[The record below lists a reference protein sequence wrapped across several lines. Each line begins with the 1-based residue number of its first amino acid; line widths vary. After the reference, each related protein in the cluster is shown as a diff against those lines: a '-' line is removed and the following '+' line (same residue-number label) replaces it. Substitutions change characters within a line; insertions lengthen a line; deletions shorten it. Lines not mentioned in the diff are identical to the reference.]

1 MNEKIPFCILFS
13 LVVCSQHAN
22 NNHDHKLN
30 SKYIWTRTARAKSQS
45 TERTYMCVCLCVSR
59 CLCDVVVSLYTKWIC
74 KESAIKLIFY
84 HNHHSFVRISI
95 IIIIS
100 HLHTVYDSWCVRD
113 TANDG
118 NRGQFLFL
126 FLFFSVFHRYIFVG
140 RCRPSPENRRIS
152 STNEKTRRKFEIYSI
167 DRSKHKIFAHVVV
180 VVVVVANMI

>member
-1 MNEKIPFCILFS
+1 MLIHFCHVSIFIINKNVTETTASKPKRGRRLTRWNKKKKKKMNEKIPFCILFS

-126 FLFFSVFHRYIFVG
+126 FLFYFFPFRF
-140 RCRPSPENRRIS
+140 P
-152 STNEKTRRKFEIYSI
+152 
-167 DRSKHKIFAHVVV
+167 
-180 VVVVVANMI
+180 